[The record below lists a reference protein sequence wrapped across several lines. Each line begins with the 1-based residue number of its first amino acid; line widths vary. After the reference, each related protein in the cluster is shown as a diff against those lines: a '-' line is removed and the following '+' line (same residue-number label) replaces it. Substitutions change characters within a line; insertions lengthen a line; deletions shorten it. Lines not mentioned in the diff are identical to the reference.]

1 MAIAD
6 LSVDIANSVVDSWR
20 NIGILKQVEN
30 ESQYRESGRVVPLAC
45 GPVDEPMETILATL
59 PGASDDE
66 RMVVLLRNT
75 PAEGS
80 QIELCQQTW
89 GEGVGWFNQT
99 SVQLQPHQVAQLR
112 TVLGTGPVARAS
124 GSTRLPRS
132 FSRATGPMA
141 AARVIRADSA

>member
-1 MAIAD
+1 
-6 LSVDIANSVVDSWR
+6 
-20 NIGILKQVEN
+20 
-30 ESQYRESGRVVPLAC
+30 
-45 GPVDEPMETILATL
+45 VDEPMETILATL

-112 TVLGTGPVARAS
+112 TVLGTGPAA

-132 FSRATGPMA
+132 FLRATGPMA
-141 AARVIRADSA
+141 AARVFRADSA

>member
-1 MAIAD
+1 
-6 LSVDIANSVVDSWR
+6 
-20 NIGILKQVEN
+20 
-30 ESQYRESGRVVPLAC
+30 
-45 GPVDEPMETILATL
+45 METILAKL

-66 RMVVLLRNT
+66 RMVVLLRHT

-112 TVLGTGPVARAS
+112 AVLGTGAA
-124 GSTRLPRS
+124 GSTRLPRA
-132 FSRATGPMA
+132 FSHATGQMA

>member
-1 MAIAD
+1 
-6 LSVDIANSVVDSWR
+6 
-20 NIGILKQVEN
+20 
-30 ESQYRESGRVVPLAC
+30 
-45 GPVDEPMETILATL
+45 METILAKL

-66 RMVVLLRNT
+66 RMVVLLRHT

-112 TVLGTGPVARAS
+112 AVLGTGPATRAA
-124 GSTRLPRS
+124 GSTRLPRA
-132 FSRATGPMA
+132 FSHATGQMA